1 LHELAR
7 PRSEKA
13 DNFSQYMV
21 EKEQAS
27 STNGNRRKPPSK
39 WSGLFLWLFKEK
51 TSQRSKLEQAE
62 ALLNEAGFYLRRTP
76 QGLMILP
83 REITFKRDWYSP
95 KDGE

>member
-1 LHELAR
+1 
-7 PRSEKA
+7 
-13 DNFSQYMV
+13 MV